1 MIVYLDSSAIV
12 PLFLRESAS
21 LIVKQYLDDLITDHH
36 GLVTGRI
43 TETEVRRTAVRQSVA
58 QTDIS
63 ALLEGFMIVEHTP
76 SQFRFA
82 GTLGYGNLRS
92 LDAVHIATA
101 IDVGATAMIT
111 LDNRMAES
119 CASVGLPC
127 LDIYRPREYAKP

>member
-1 MIVYLDSSAIV
+1 MIVYLDSSALI

-21 LIVKQYLDDLITDHH
+21 PVVQQYLDDLTTDHH

-63 ALLEGFMIVEHTP
+63 TLLEGFMIVEHTS

-92 LDAVHIATA
+92 LDALHLATA
-101 IDVGATAMIT
+101 LDVGATALIT
-111 LDNRMAES
+111 LDQRMAES
-119 CASVGLPC
+119 CDLVGLQR
-127 LDIYRPREYAKP
+127 LDIYRPREYPRR